1 MGGGE
6 SLLRVVMLLLLQRS
20 SVANDCFTCLA
31 RSSVDFSINEALLSS
46 TANMPDY
53 IVHAD
58 PDPRALRFTTSH
70 KTEGGLARSLE
81 RLSPNLLLLFDFIAV

>member
-1 MGGGE
+1 
-6 SLLRVVMLLLLQRS
+6 
-20 SVANDCFTCLA
+20 
-31 RSSVDFSINEALLSS
+31 
-46 TANMPDY
+46 MPDY